1 MSPSKWHQRSN
12 RENPV
17 SKIKFEKEIKRTRR
31 EKKRCHPAQEEN
43 SVTRKKTTTKNSV
56 TSELEWRAKMG
67 SNVGSP
73 NGNPPPTVHQKKLIN
88 KKIIKKWKKK
98 QTKKDKKKTRTSAKV
113 SRPLGAALC
122 LSLSLSLSLFAPG
135 NFFSMW
141 RFIYPP
147 IRVRFL
153 HFSRTHSQNKEKP
166 QQCPV
171 MPSFAQ

>member
-98 QTKKDKKKTRTSAKV
+98 QTKKDKKKREPVQRSVDLWVPPSA
-113 SRPLGAALC
+113 S
-122 LSLSLSLSLFAPG
+122 LSLSLSLSLHLAISFPCGALFILQFAFVSSIFHG
-135 NFFSMW
+135 HIHKTKKN
-141 RFIYPP
+141 
-147 IRVRFL
+147 
-153 HFSRTHSQNKEKP
+153 
-166 QQCPV
+166 
-171 MPSFAQ
+171 PSNAQ

>member
-122 LSLSLSLSLFAPG
+122 LSLSLSLSLSLHLAISFPCGALFILQFAFVSSIFHG
-135 NFFSMW
+135 HIHKTKKN
-141 RFIYPP
+141 
-147 IRVRFL
+147 
-153 HFSRTHSQNKEKP
+153 
-166 QQCPV
+166 
-171 MPSFAQ
+171 PSNAQ